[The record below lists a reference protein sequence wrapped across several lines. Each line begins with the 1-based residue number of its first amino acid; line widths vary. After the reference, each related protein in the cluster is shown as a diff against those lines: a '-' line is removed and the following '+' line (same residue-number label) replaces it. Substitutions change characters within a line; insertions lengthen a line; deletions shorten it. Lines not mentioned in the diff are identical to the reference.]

1 MRAQEQP
8 EKIELKELVKYPLM
22 PVPSAIG
29 TADGFLLKMNKA
41 KGFEF
46 LTKGIEDADIPPDGD
61 TLNIEDGNATYSMK
75 EVPATF
81 RQISEKMF
89 DVSTARKSSVLFG
102 TDMYQENS
110 VKSLER
116 SARGSGEERIIQGES
131 TKRSEKLTEFLSND
145 INKQQLIKLLLRV
158 WSNDAFAPK
167 LERKTVIAVCDEKAY
182 KLSSDDSVSVK
193 MTEVPKLQSS
203 QEETDTQVV
212 LYCNNAADNDYDY
225 VKVRSPDSDTFFIL
239 LYYNNINNNIYLKSN
254 IQCT

>member
-1 MRAQEQP
+1 MGKTVVVKTTNNRELLYRPQSNIAFQLLVRAQEQP

-29 TADGFLLKMNKA
+29 TVDGFLLKTNKA
-41 KGFEF
+41 KRFEF

-61 TLNIEDGNATYSMK
+61 TLNIENGNATFYSMK

-81 RQISEKMF
+81 RQISENMF
-89 DVSTARKSSVLFG
+89 DVSTARKSSVLFS

-110 VKSLER
+110 VKYLER

-131 TKRSEKLTEFLSND
+131 TKRPEKWTEFLSND

-158 WSNDAFAPK
+158 WGNDAFAPK

-182 KLSSDDSVSVK
+182 KLSSDD
-193 MTEVPKLQSS
+193 
-203 QEETDTQVV
+203 
-212 LYCNNAADNDYDY
+212 
-225 VKVRSPDSDTFFIL
+225 
-239 LYYNNINNNIYLKSN
+239 
-254 IQCT
+254 